1 MSVASTRR
9 LLIGVG
15 NSGVTV
21 LDLLAVEKPGFQGM
35 LCVNND
41 PESLSASVVPE
52 QLAVPEGDP
61 AEGFLAIDGKFGDM
75 VSGATSV
82 VFCGGLG
89 GESGSFLLPAL
100 AILAKSSGITV
111 AACVG
116 MPFSFEGKQKRELA
130 AKALAKLHTVCD
142 AVAVIENDRLTGGS
156 PSTSAVGEAFSLSDR
171 MLLSALQAMQG
182 MLSSSGP
189 VKITR
194 GDIKS
199 VLGVPGAVTLFGS
212 GTAQGPNRLHDALE
226 RALRSPL
233 LTAPGKGT
241 PGGAL
246 AGASTILLLL
256 SGPSDLSFAE
266 VQVAVA
272 DIERIAGENC
282 QIWTGIHAGLPSD
295 DPITLSITASSV
307 PEGAA
312 ERPKV
317 AKPSE
322 VPEAKVVNPD
332 TSRVPHREEE
342 PSLVSAFIETSQP
355 AQVAKPVKV
364 GAGAGAGP
372 TKTAKQPPGK
382 QTQGTLDL
390 DNYQRG
396 RFDKSEPTIVAG
408 EDLDVP
414 TFLRKG
420 ITLTPPHRN

>member
-1 MSVASTRR
+1 MSVSSTRR

-61 AEGFLAIDGKFGDM
+61 AEGFLAIDRKFGDM

-130 AKALAKLHTVCD
+130 AKALEKLRTVCD
-142 AVAVIENDRLTGGS
+142 AVVVIENERLTGGS

-199 VLGVPGAVTLFGS
+199 VLGVLGQVTLFGS

-246 AGASTILLLL
+246 AGASTVLLLL

-272 DIERIAGENC
+272 EIERIAGENC
-282 QIWTGIHAGLPSD
+282 QIKTAVHADLPSD
-295 DPITLSITASSV
+295 DPITLSITAGSGTARATEKTQAAV
-307 PEGAA
+307 P
-312 ERPKV
+312 
-317 AKPSE
+317 SQI
-322 VPEAKVVNPD
+322 PEAKVAKSEA
-332 TSRVPHREEE
+332 TSVSRREEDASLVPAFVE
-342 PSLVSAFIETSQP
+342 PSRSASL
-355 AQVAKPVKV
+355 AKPAK
-364 GAGAGAGP
+364 AGAGP
-372 TKTAKQPPGK
+372 AKAAKQPAGK

-420 ITLTPPHRN
+420 IKLTPPHRN